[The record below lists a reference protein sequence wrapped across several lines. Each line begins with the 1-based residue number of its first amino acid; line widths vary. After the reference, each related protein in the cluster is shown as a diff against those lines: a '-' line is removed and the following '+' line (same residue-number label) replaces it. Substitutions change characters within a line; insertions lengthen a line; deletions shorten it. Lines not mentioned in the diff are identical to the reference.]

1 MSSKEPE
8 PINFLLRKV
17 DPSRRKF
24 LERMIIGGGAAAL
37 MALPTAT
44 LLAQEED
51 ESAPRQGKGKG
62 KGRGKGSTSFKGEDV
77 PKKTKK

>member
-8 PINFLLRKV
+8 PINSLLRKV

-44 LLAQEED
+44 LLAQED
-51 ESAPRQGKGKG
+51 EAAPRQGKGKG
-62 KGRGKGSTSFKGEDV
+62 KGKGSGKGKG
-77 PKKTKK
+77 KGR

>member
-1 MSSKEPE
+1 MSSKERE
-8 PINFLLRKV
+8 QINSLLRKV

-44 LLAQEED
+44 LLAQEDASPEM
-51 ESAPRQGKGKG
+51 S
-62 KGRGKGSTSFKGEDV
+62 
-77 PKKTKK
+77 